1 MRSTSRSST
10 APRVL
15 PGLAALLVVL
25 FVTLGLVPLASAAD
39 DVTFVMKIDGEDVSQ
54 SSGSNP
60 VSIDGQV
67 PLEVTITNGG
77 SDAVTVSAV
86 RLVGRSIGATVFSSE
101 IAIGAQLDPGE
112 SQTRTIQLDLRGI
125 TDQAN
130 GLFEGEVQLLDPDRN
145 VIASDDAVW
154 DVKGSMTSLF
164 GLFAIMLLVVTVILT
179 AFSFRDLAT
188 GRLSRNRWWRGI
200 RFAFVGLAIGATI
213 LVWMSVLRLVAP
225 RAVIAYPLLL
235 VLGIAGFVLG
245 SLSPDPTRGI
255 EDEDEDEED
264 EEEYDRTTAR
274 VEVPAG
280 GPTAET
286 VVTNPDPASTIPGN
300 QER

>member
-1 MRSTSRSST
+1 MRSTQRRIARRT
-10 APRVL
+10 V
-15 PGLAALLVVL
+15 PGLAALLVVI
-25 FVTLGLVPLASAAD
+25 FVTLCLAPVASAAD
-39 DVTFVMKIDGEDVSQ
+39 DVTFVMKIDGEDVSA

-77 SDAVTVSAV
+77 SDPVTVSAV

-112 SQTRTIQLDLRGI
+112 EQTRTIQLDLRGI

-130 GLFEGEVQLLDPDRN
+130 GLFEGSVQLLDPDRN
-145 VIASDDAVW
+145 VIASEDAVW

-164 GLFAIMLLVVTVILT
+164 GLFAIMLLVVTIILT

-188 GRLSRNRWWRGI
+188 GRLSKNRWWRGV
-200 RFAFVGLAIGATI
+200 RFAFVGLSIGATI

-245 SLSPDPTRGI
+245 SLSPDPGRGI
-255 EDEDEDEED
+255 EDEDDDEED
-264 EEEYDRTTAR
+264 DDEYDRTTAR

-280 GPTAET
+280 APVAET
-286 VVTNPDPASTIPGN
+286 VVTNPDPARTIPGN
-300 QER
+300 QEQ

>member
-1 MRSTSRSST
+1 MRSTSR
-10 APRVL
+10 RIVL
-15 PGLAALLVVL
+15 GLAALLVVVL
-25 FVTLGLVPLASAAD
+25 VTLGLAPLASAAD
-39 DVTFVMKIDGEDVSQ
+39 DVTFVVKIDGEDVSQ

-67 PLEVTITNGG
+67 PLEVTIENGG

-130 GLFEGEVQLLDPDRN
+130 GLFEGSVQLLDPDRN
-145 VIASDDAVW
+145 VIASEDAVW

-164 GLFAIMLLVVTVILT
+164 GLFAIMLLVVTIILT

-188 GRLSRNRWWRGI
+188 GRLSRNRWWRGV

-245 SLSPDPTRGI
+245 SLSPDPARGI
-255 EDEDEDEED
+255 EDEDDDDDEDEM
-264 EEEYDRTTAR
+264 DRSTAR
-274 VEVPAG
+274 IEVPAG
-280 GPTAET
+280 VPADT

-300 QER
+300 QDR

>member
-1 MRSTSRSST
+1 MMRSTSRRT
-10 APRVL
+10 VL
-15 PGLAALLVVL
+15 AMAALLVVL
-25 FVTLGLVPLASAAD
+25 CAGLGLAPLASAAD
-39 DVTFVMKIDGEDVSQ
+39 NVTFVVKIDGQDVSK

-67 PLEVTITNGG
+67 PLEVTIKNGSG
-77 SDAVTVSAV
+77 KDITVSSV
-86 RLVGRSIGATVFSSE
+86 RLLGRSIGATVFSSE
-101 IAIGAQLDPGE
+101 IAIGAQIGPGE
-112 SQTRTIQLDLRGI
+112 TQTRSIQLDLRGI

-130 GLFEGEVQLLDPDRN
+130 GLFEGSVQLLDPDRN
-145 VIASDDAVW
+145 VIASQDAVW

-188 GRLSRNRWWRGI
+188 GRLSKNRWWRGI

-245 SLSPDPTRGI
+245 SLSPDPSRGI
-255 EDEDEDEED
+255 EDEDEDED
-264 EEEYDRTTAR
+264 EEDYERVTAR
-274 VEVPAG
+274 MGSGPPA
-280 GPTAET
+280 ADT

-300 QER
+300 QEG

>member
-1 MRSTSRSST
+1 MRSTSRFV
-10 APRVL
+10 VL
-15 PGLAALLVVL
+15 ALAATLTVLIAGLGLAPV
-25 FVTLGLVPLASAAD
+25 ASAAD
-39 DVTFVMKIDGEDVSQ
+39 NVTFVVKIDGEDVSK

-67 PLEVTITNGG
+67 PLEVTINNGS
-77 SDAVTVSAV
+77 SDPVTVSAV

-112 SQTRTIQLDLRGI
+112 SQTRTIELDLRGI

-130 GLFEGEVQLLDPDRN
+130 GLFEGSVQLLDPDRN
-145 VIASDDAVW
+145 TIASTDAVW
-154 DVKGSMTSLF
+154 DVRGSMTSLF
-164 GLFAIMLLVVTVILT
+164 GLFAIMLLVVTIILT

-188 GRLSRNRWWRGI
+188 GRLSKNRWWRGV
-200 RFAFVGLAIGATI
+200 RFAFVGLSIGATI

-225 RAVIAYPLLL
+225 RAVIVYPLLL

-245 SLSPDPTRGI
+245 SLSPDPTRDL

-264 EEEYDRTTAR
+264 EDEYDRDTAR
-274 VEVPAG
+274 MDAASND
-280 GPTAET
+280 TS
-286 VVTNPDPASTIPGN
+286 VTTPDPAVTIPGN
-300 QER
+300 SER

>member
-1 MRSTSRSST
+1 MRSTSRRT
-10 APRVL
+10 VA
-15 PGLAALLVVL
+15 GLAALTVMVIAG
-25 FVTLGLVPLASAAD
+25 LGLASSAFAAD
-39 DVTFVMKIDGEDVSQ
+39 DVTFVMTIDGKDVSK
-54 SSGSNP
+54 SNGP
-60 VSIDGQV
+60 NPIAIDGQV
-67 PLEVTITNGG
+67 PLEVTIENGG
-77 SDAVTVSAV
+77 GDDVTVSAV

-112 SQTRTIQLDLRGI
+112 SQTRTIELDLRGI

-130 GLFEGEVQLLDPDRN
+130 GLFEGSVQLLDPDRN
-145 VIASDDAVW
+145 VIASEDAVW

-188 GRLSRNRWWRGI
+188 GRLSKNRWWRGV

-213 LVWMSVLRLVAP
+213 LVWLSVLRLVAP

-255 EDEDEDEED
+255 EDEDEDEDED
-264 EEEYDRTTAR
+264 EYTRQT
-274 VEVPAG
+274 VEVAAGAPAS
-280 GPTAET
+280 ET
-286 VVTNPDPASTIPGN
+286 SVTNPDPASTIPG

>member
-1 MRSTSRSST
+1 MRSTSRRT
-10 APRVL
+10 VL
-15 PGLAALLVVL
+15 ALTALLVVICAG
-25 FVTLGLVPLASAAD
+25 LGFVPLASAAD
-39 DVTFVMKIDGEDVSQ
+39 NVTFVVKVDGQDVSK

-67 PLEVTITNGG
+67 PLEVTIDNT
-77 SDAVTVSAV
+77 SDKPITVSSV
-86 RLVGRSIGATVFSSE
+86 RLLGRSIGATVFSSE

-112 SQTRTIQLDLRGI
+112 TQTRSIQLDLRGI

-130 GLFEGEVQLLDPDRN
+130 GLFEGSVQLLDPDRN
-145 VIASDDAVW
+145 VIASHDAVW

-188 GRLSRNRWWRGI
+188 GRLSKNRWWRGI

-213 LVWMSVLRLVAP
+213 LVWLSVLRLVAP

-245 SLSPDPTRGI
+245 SLSPDPSRGI
-255 EDEDEDEED
+255 EDEDEDEDD
-264 EEEYDRTTAR
+264 EEYERVTAR
-274 VEVPAG
+274 MSGVAPV
-280 GPTAET
+280 AET

-300 QER
+300 QEG

>member
-1 MRSTSRSST
+1 MI
-10 APRVL
+10 
-15 PGLAALLVVL
+15 
-25 FVTLGLVPLASAAD
+25 FVTLCLTPVASAAD
-39 DVTFVMKIDGEDVSQ
+39 DVTFVMKIDGEDVSA

-77 SDAVTVSAV
+77 SDPVTVSAV

-112 SQTRTIQLDLRGI
+112 EQTRTIQLDLRGI

-130 GLFEGEVQLLDPDRN
+130 GLFEGSVQLLDPDRN
-145 VIASDDAVW
+145 VIASEDAVW

-164 GLFAIMLLVVTVILT
+164 GLFAIMLLVVTIILT

-188 GRLSRNRWWRGI
+188 GRLSKNRWWRGV
-200 RFAFVGLAIGATI
+200 RFAFVGLSIGATI

-225 RAVIAYPLLL
+225 APSSPTPCSSCSASPASCWARFLLIRAA
-235 VLGIAGFVLG
+235 
-245 SLSPDPTRGI
+245 GI
-255 EDEDEDEED
+255 EDEDDDEED
-264 EEEYDRTTAR
+264 DEYDRTTAR
-274 VEVPAG
+274 IEVPAG
-280 GPTAET
+280 APVAET
-286 VVTNPDPASTIPGN
+286 VVTNPDPARTIPGN
-300 QER
+300 QEQ

>member
-1 MRSTSRSST
+1 MRSISRPIVAT
-10 APRVL
+10 V
-15 PGLAALLVVL
+15 AALLVVL
-25 FVTLGLVPLASAAD
+25 VAAVTLVPVASAANN
-39 DVTFVMKIDGEDVSQ
+39 VTFVVKIDGEDVSK

-60 VSIDGQV
+60 VAIDGEV
-67 PLEVTITNGG
+67 PLEVTIDNGTNGP
-77 SDAVTVSAV
+77 VTVNAV

-112 SQTRTIQLDLRGI
+112 TQTRTIQLDLRGI

-145 VIASDDAVW
+145 VIASEDAVW
-154 DVKGSMTSLF
+154 DVRGSMTSLF
-164 GLFAIMLLVVTVILT
+164 GLFAIMLLVVTIILT

-188 GRLSRNRWWRGI
+188 GRLSKNRWWRGV

-255 EDEDEDEED
+255 EDEDDDEED
-264 EEEYDRTTAR
+264 DEYDRTTAQMTAS
-274 VEVPAG
+274 VGAPAD
-280 GPTAET
+280 T

>member
-1 MRSTSRSST
+1 MRSISRPIVAT
-10 APRVL
+10 V
-15 PGLAALLVVL
+15 AALLVVL
-25 FVTLGLVPLASAAD
+25 VAGVTLVPVASAAD
-39 DVTFVMKIDGEDVSQ
+39 NVTFVVKIDGEDVSK

-60 VSIDGQV
+60 VAIDGEV
-67 PLEVTITNGG
+67 PLEVTINNGTNGP
-77 SDAVTVSAV
+77 VTVNAV

-112 SQTRTIQLDLRGI
+112 SQTRTIPLDLRGI

-145 VIASDDAVW
+145 VIASEDAVW

-164 GLFAIMLLVVTVILT
+164 GLFAIMLLVVTIILT

-188 GRLSRNRWWRGI
+188 GRLSKNRWWRGV
-200 RFAFVGLAIGATI
+200 RFGFVGLSIGATI

-255 EDEDEDEED
+255 EDEDDDEED
-264 EEEYDRTTAR
+264 EEYDRTTAQMTAS
-274 VEVPAG
+274 VGAP
-280 GPTAET
+280 AET

-300 QER
+300 QEQ

>member
-1 MRSTSRSST
+1 MRSISRPIVAT
-10 APRVL
+10 V
-15 PGLAALLVVL
+15 AALLVVL
-25 FVTLGLVPLASAAD
+25 VAGITLVPVASAAD
-39 DVTFVMKIDGEDVSQ
+39 NVTFVVKIDGEDVSK

-60 VSIDGQV
+60 VSIDGEV
-67 PLEVTITNGG
+67 PLEVTIANKSNGP
-77 SDAVTVSAV
+77 VTVNAV

-112 SQTRTIQLDLRGI
+112 TQTRTIQLDLRGI

-145 VIASDDAVW
+145 VIASEDAVW

-164 GLFAIMLLVVTVILT
+164 GLFAIMLLVVTIILT

-188 GRLSRNRWWRGI
+188 GRLSKNRWWRGV

-225 RAVIAYPLLL
+225 RPVIAYPLLL

-245 SLSPDPTRGI
+245 SLSPDPSRGI
-255 EDEDEDEED
+255 EDEDDDEEED
-264 EEEYDRTTAR
+264 EYDRTTAR
-274 VEVPAG
+274 MGANVG
-280 GPTAET
+280 GPAET
-286 VVTNPDPASTIPGN
+286 VVTNPDAASTIPGN

>member
-1 MRSTSRSST
+1 MHLT
-10 APRVL
+10 PRRIV
-15 PGLAALLVVL
+15 PGLAALFVVVV
-25 FVTLGLVPLASAAD
+25 VTLSAAPFALAAD
-39 DVTFVMKIDGEDVSQ
+39 DVTFVMTIDGNDVSQ
-54 SSGSNP
+54 SSGSSP
-60 VSIDGQV
+60 VAIDGQV
-67 PLEVTITNGG
+67 PLEIDITNAG
-77 SDAVTVSAV
+77 SDPVTVSAV

-101 IAIGAQLDPGE
+101 IAIGAQLDAGE

-145 VIASDDAVW
+145 VIASEDAVW

-188 GRLSRNRWWRGI
+188 GRLSKNRWWRGV

-213 LVWMSVLRLVAP
+213 LVWLSVLRLVAP

-245 SLSPDPTRGI
+245 SLSPDPSRGI
-255 EDEDEDEED
+255 EDEDDDEED

-280 GPTAET
+280 APSADT
-286 VVTNPDPASTIPGN
+286 VVSTPDPSSTIPGN